1 MQCLLH
7 SEGPKLSGNLVK
19 NIAPVKQYMQTR
31 TSRPEAGNSPTKIS
45 TAGMQQPLHTI
56 DL

>member
-7 SEGPKLSGNLVK
+7 GEGPKLSGNLVK
-19 NIAPVKQYMQTR
+19 NIAPVKQYMQAR
-31 TSRPEAGNSPTKIS
+31 TSRPEAGNSLTKIPA
-45 TAGMQQPLHTI
+45 AGMQQSLHTI